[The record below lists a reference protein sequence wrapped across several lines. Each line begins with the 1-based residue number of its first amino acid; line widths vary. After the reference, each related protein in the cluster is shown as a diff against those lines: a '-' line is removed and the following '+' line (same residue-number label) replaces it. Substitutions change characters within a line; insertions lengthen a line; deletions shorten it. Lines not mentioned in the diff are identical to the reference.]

1 MKTLNITESENGFI
15 VNESAQVGV
24 YGKQWSFESVK
35 SLSDFIIDWGQEVN
49 KQKLE
54 KINNQSDKTPEL
66 EKENPEKYRA
76 TMLNSTMNRPLGLNK

>member
-15 VNESAQVGV
+15 VHENSQVST

-49 KQKLE
+49 KQKPE
-54 KINNQSDKTPEL
+54 KINNQSDKTSEL
-66 EKENPEKYRA
+66 EKANPKKFRVN
-76 TMLNSTMNRPLGLNK
+76 MLNSTMNRPLDLNK

>member
-15 VNESAQVGV
+15 AHENSQVST

-35 SLSDFIIDWGQEVN
+35 SLSDFIVNWGEEVN

-54 KINNQSDKTPEL
+54 KSNDKYNDN
-66 EKENPEKYRA
+66 KNDDHH
-76 TMLNSTMNRPLGLNK
+76 MFGL

>member
-15 VNESAQVGV
+15 VQENSQVST

-66 EKENPEKYRA
+66 EKPNPKRFGVN
-76 TMLNSTMNRPLGLNK
+76 MLNSAMNRPLDLNK